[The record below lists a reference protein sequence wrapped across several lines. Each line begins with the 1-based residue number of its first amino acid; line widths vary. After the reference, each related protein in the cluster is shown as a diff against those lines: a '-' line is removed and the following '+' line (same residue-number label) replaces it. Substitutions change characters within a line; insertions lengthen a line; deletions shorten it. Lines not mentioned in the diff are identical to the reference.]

1 MVKVV
6 FNDIKNGK
14 SYQKEFE
21 LDLFSGKKIGDK
33 VNGDVLGCKDYEFV
47 ITGGSDNAGFP
58 LNDSFDSPVR
68 KRILVNEKGTK
79 FRKNVRGNTFGP
91 YMAQI
96 NMKVVKYGAGDL
108 AKALG
113 VEVKAEGEEAKPE
126 EKPKEQV
133 PVEQPKPEE
142 KPKVEEKPKEEVK
155 VEEKKE

>member
-6 FNDIKNGK
+6 FNDIKKGR

-21 LDLFSGKKIGDK
+21 LDLFSSKKIGDK
-33 VNGDVLGCKDYEFV
+33 VNGDVLGLKDYEFL

-68 KRILVNEKGTK
+68 KRILVNEKGMK
-79 FRKNVRGNTFGP
+79 IRKNVRGNTFGP

-96 NMKVVKYGAGDL
+96 NMKVVKYGSTDL

-113 VEVKAEGEEAKPE
+113 IEVKAEVPA
-126 EKPKEQV
+126 EQ
-133 PVEQPKPEE
+133 
-142 KPKVEEKPKEEVK
+142 PKVEEKPKEEVK
-155 VEEKKE
+155 VEETRDEVK